1 MDFPPLWYHFL
12 CFRSSYYQDL
22 DKKSASILK
31 ILTLLL
37 HRQNVSHFIFLHL
50 SNQLTWGYHL
60 LQLQSQKRS
69 LERHSGSQRCDLK
82 LLFQTKYKDAT
93 FLYLL
98 ADGFR
103 LRSPVVVHSYYNE
116 NNSHGKV
123 KLNGLIYGYLFK
135 GSTKLVTTAPLV
147 VGLTNVVF
155 P

>member
-1 MDFPPLWYHFL
+1 M
-12 CFRSSYYQDL
+12 YYIEGIC
-22 DKKSASILK
+22 ILV
-31 ILTLLL
+31 
-37 HRQNVSHFIFLHL
+37 RQVRNFFIF
-50 SNQLTWGYHL
+50 
-60 LQLQSQKRS
+60 
-69 LERHSGSQRCDLK
+69 
-82 LLFQTKYKDAT
+82 
-93 FLYLL
+93 L